1 MPKQKVAF
9 IGGSG
14 LYNIEGILKIEKLEI
29 DTPFGKTS
37 APITIGELNNSK
49 IAFLPRHGLNH
60 QINPSEIPSKANIYA
75 LKSIGINK
83 IISFSAVGSLQKEIE
98 PLQLVIPNQII
109 DRTKSRP
116 STFFENGIVAHVSFA
131 NPFCK
136 ILNKFLIKIG
146 ESLNIDLHQNK
157 TYLAMEGPQF
167 STKAESHLY
176 RSWKADIIGMT
187 AIPEAKLAREAE
199 ICYSTIAMV
208 TDYDCWHET
217 EEDVSVELVVQNL
230 IKNLDTSKKMIYE
243 ITSSLNVANV
253 DNDCEC
259 SNALKNAIIT
269 NTDSIPNNINEKL
282 SLFTKKYL

>member
-49 IAFLPRHGLNH
+49 VAFLPRHGLNH

-217 EEDVSVELVVQNL
+217 EEDVSVELVIQNL

-243 ITSSLNVANV
+243 ITSSLHLDNV

-269 NTDSIPNNINEKL
+269 NIDSIPNNINEKL

>member
-1 MPKQKVAF
+1 MPKLKVAF

-83 IISFSAVGSLQKEIE
+83 IISFSAVGSLQKEIA

-131 NPFCK
+131 DPFCK
-136 ILNKFLIKIG
+136 RLNEFLIKTG
-146 ESLNIDLHQNK
+146 ASLNIDLHQNK

-176 RSWKADIIGMT
+176 RSWRADIIGMT

-199 ICYSTIAMV
+199 ICYSIIATV

-243 ITSSLNVANV
+243 ITSSLNI

-269 NTDSIPNNINEKL
+269 KKDSIPNNINEKL

>member
-1 MPKQKVAF
+1 MPKLKVAF

-83 IISFSAVGSLQKEIE
+83 IISFSAVGSLQKEIA

-131 NPFCK
+131 DPFCK
-136 ILNKFLIKIG
+136 RLNKFLIKTG

-167 STKAESHLY
+167 STKAESNLY
-176 RSWKADIIGMT
+176 RSWRADIIGMT

-199 ICYSTIAMV
+199 ICYSIIATV

-243 ITSSLNVANV
+243 ITSSLNI

-269 NTDSIPNNINEKL
+269 NKDSIPNNINEKL

>member
-1 MPKQKVAF
+1 MPKLKVAF

-83 IISFSAVGSLQKEIE
+83 IISFSAVGSLQKEIA

-131 NPFCK
+131 DPFCK
-136 ILNKFLIKIG
+136 RLNKFLIKTG

-167 STKAESHLY
+167 STKAESNLY
-176 RSWKADIIGMT
+176 RSWRADIIGMT

-199 ICYSTIAMV
+199 ICYSIIATV

-217 EEDVSVELVVQNL
+217 EEGVSVELVVQNL

-243 ITSSLNVANV
+243 ITSSLNI

-269 NTDSIPNNINEKL
+269 NKDSIPNNINEKL

>member
-1 MPKQKVAF
+1 MPKLKVAF

-83 IISFSAVGSLQKEIE
+83 IISFSAVGSLQKEIA

-131 NPFCK
+131 DPFCK
-136 ILNKFLIKIG
+136 RLNKFLIKTG

-167 STKAESHLY
+167 STKAESNLY
-176 RSWKADIIGMT
+176 RSWRADIIGMT

-199 ICYSTIAMV
+199 ICYSIIATV

-217 EEDVSVELVVQNL
+217 EEGVSVELVVQNL

-243 ITSSLNVANV
+243 ITSSLNV

-269 NTDSIPNNINEKL
+269 KKDSIPNNINEKL

>member
-1 MPKQKVAF
+1 MPKLKVAF

-37 APITIGELNNSK
+37 APITIGELNNSQ

-83 IISFSAVGSLQKEIE
+83 IISFSAVGSLQKEIA

-131 NPFCK
+131 DPFCK
-136 ILNKFLIKIG
+136 RLNKFLIKTG

-167 STKAESHLY
+167 STKAESNLY
-176 RSWKADIIGMT
+176 RSWRADIIGMT

-199 ICYSTIAMV
+199 ICYSIIATV

-217 EEDVSVELVVQNL
+217 EEGVSVELVVQNL

-243 ITSSLNVANV
+243 ITSSLNI

-269 NTDSIPNNINEKL
+269 NKDSIPNNINEKL

>member
-1 MPKQKVAF
+1 MPKLKVAF

-37 APITIGELNNSK
+37 APITIGELNNSQ

-83 IISFSAVGSLQKEIE
+83 IISFSAVGSLQKEIA

-131 NPFCK
+131 DPFCK
-136 ILNKFLIKIG
+136 RLNKFLIKTG

-176 RSWKADIIGMT
+176 RSWRADIIGMT

-199 ICYSTIAMV
+199 ICYSIIATV

-217 EEDVSVELVVQNL
+217 EEGVSVELVVQNL

-243 ITSSLNVANV
+243 ITSSLNV

-269 NTDSIPNNINEKL
+269 NKDSIPNNINEKL